1 MTLTPFVPPRS
12 WQFSLGAMK
21 GFGERVLL
29 LLLDVDNHLSGPA
42 ERVLSPYRTDDIKI
56 ESVN

>member
-1 MTLTPFVPPRS
+1 
-12 WQFSLGAMK
+12 MK

-29 LLLDVDNHLSGPA
+29 LSLDVDNHLSGPA